1 MKTLLNTFA
10 RPALVVAALAAATSS
25 GHAQLSL
32 PAGGSVTP
40 PGVSYPATIVY
51 DNLVNVEVRNSG
63 GALMYQ
69 GKLLDRVTR
78 NAAGVLEFRSQLRD
92 VTPGFNGIASS
103 IDRLNMAPYTTSVSF
118 DPTSAGT
125 VSPFLASRTAA
136 PGTTVKWRYP
146 TTVSSSATTKFAAI
160 TTNATSYNTRGV
172 AVVTLQTGD
181 SVILTGIAQPGAGSP
196 RASIT
201 GPAPLSC
208 DCNPITITGTADAD
222 GSMASYTLEYS
233 TSPTGPWNTI
243 VTSTTPVTGGTLA
256 SWNTSGIPTGNYF
269 VRLRVSNTDGI
280 SESAVTHLHVDSS
293 PPGIS
298 LRSPLVNQLVGGVI
312 CLDGTVDDDA
322 CFSNYRIAYQRPG
335 GVKTYVSTSTTEVFN
350 DPLGSI
356 NAGGFADGPCTI
368 FVEAIDTCGQA
379 SAVSRNVVI
388 DNTRPVAQIA
398 SPLNCDTVRGLVAI
412 RGTAFDA
419 NISGWSLSVTGGPYN
434 TSVPIASG
442 STNITDGVLGL
453 WDTSDLPACSYTL
466 RLRVD
471 DRSSVNC
478 GSSNNATEYY
488 VSVEVGD
495 PFCGADV
502 NEDGGVD
509 SSDVDAFFE
518 VWERGGC

>member
-51 DNLVNVEVRNSG
+51 DTLVPVEIRNSA
-63 GALMYQ
+63 GALLYQ
-69 GKLLDRVTR
+69 GKLQDRVTR

-92 VTPGFNGIASS
+92 VTPSLNGIATS

-118 DPTSAGT
+118 DPTSPGT
-125 VSPFLASRTAA
+125 VSPILASRTAA

-146 TTVSSSATTKFAAI
+146 STAPSSATTKFATI
-160 TTNATSYNTRGV
+160 TTSATSFNTRGV

-208 DCNPITITGTADAD
+208 DCNPITITGTADAE

-233 TSPTGPWNTI
+233 TSPTGPWTTI

-256 SWNTSGIPTGNYF
+256 SWNTTGIPTGNYF
-269 VRLRVSNTDGI
+269 VRLRVTNTEGT

-293 PPGIS
+293 PPGIA
-298 LRSPLVNQLVGGVI
+298 LRSPLPNQLVGGVI

-335 GVKTYVSTSTTEVFN
+335 GVKTYVSTSTSEVFN

-356 NAGGFADGPCTI
+356 NAGGFTDGPCTI
-368 FVEAIDTCGQA
+368 FVEAVDTCGQA
-379 SAVSRNVVI
+379 SALTRNVVI
-388 DNTRPVAQIA
+388 DNTRPVALID
-398 SPLNCDTVRGLVAI
+398 SPINCDTVRGLVEI

-419 NISGWSLSVTGGPYN
+419 NISAWSLSVTGGPYN
-434 TSVPIASG
+434 SYVPIASG
-442 STNITDGVLGL
+442 SGNITNGVLGV
-453 WDTSDLPACSYTL
+453 WDASALPACGYTL

-471 DRSSVNC
+471 DRSAVNC
-478 GSSNNATEYY
+478 SGNNATEYY

-495 PFCGADV
+495 PFCGGDV
-502 NEDGGVD
+502 NHDGGVD
-509 SSDVDAFFE
+509 ASDVDAFFE
-518 VWERGGC
+518 IWERGGC

>member
-1 MKTLLNTFA
+1 
-10 RPALVVAALAAATSS
+10 
-25 GHAQLSL
+25 
-32 PAGGSVTP
+32 
-40 PGVSYPATIVY
+40 VSYPATIVY

-243 VTSTTPVTGGTLA
+243 VTSTTPVTGERPTQTTSLLFRA
-256 SWNTSGIPTGNYF
+256 ST
-269 VRLRVSNTDGI
+269 
-280 SESAVTHLHVDSS
+280 
-293 PPGIS
+293 
-298 LRSPLVNQLVGGVI
+298 
-312 CLDGTVDDDA
+312 
-322 CFSNYRIAYQRPG
+322 
-335 GVKTYVSTSTTEVFN
+335 
-350 DPLGSI
+350 
-356 NAGGFADGPCTI
+356 
-368 FVEAIDTCGQA
+368 
-379 SAVSRNVVI
+379 
-388 DNTRPVAQIA
+388 
-398 SPLNCDTVRGLVAI
+398 
-412 RGTAFDA
+412 
-419 NISGWSLSVTGGPYN
+419 
-434 TSVPIASG
+434 
-442 STNITDGVLGL
+442 
-453 WDTSDLPACSYTL
+453 
-466 RLRVD
+466 
-471 DRSSVNC
+471 RSS
-478 GSSNNATEYY
+478 TI
-488 VSVEVGD
+488 D
-495 PFCGADV
+495 PFST
-502 NEDGGVD
+502 GVSAGQTCAAA
-509 SSDVDAFFE
+509 SSSARSQTTSSVVFAFFTTRYGE
-518 VWERGGC
+518 IRNP